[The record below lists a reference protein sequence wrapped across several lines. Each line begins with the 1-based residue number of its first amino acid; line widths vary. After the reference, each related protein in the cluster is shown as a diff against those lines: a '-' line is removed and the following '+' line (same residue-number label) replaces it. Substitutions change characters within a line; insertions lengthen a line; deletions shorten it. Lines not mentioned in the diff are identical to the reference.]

1 MYLIIAKYLHQKVT
15 IVQRISDNS
24 YQLGR
29 FCELS
34 SQKFTTKSLELKQ
47 WLVQR
52 QLELVEHQ
60 PLHNL

>member
-34 SQKFTTKSLELKQ
+34 SQKFTTKSLELKLL
-47 WLVQR
+47 LVQR
-52 QLELVEHQ
+52 Q
-60 PLHNL
+60 